1 MPSRVSRSRAAA
13 SGTLLVLAATSVL
26 FLFARSAYA
35 AGTVSGRVLLPEAG
49 PPPRMPERY
58 RAISPNVAME
68 APDAPAAIVYL
79 QPAVSGAQ
87 AAPSTR
93 EQSGD
98 ATAPANAG
106 GKSSTATAQ
115 STAGGAKVSVAQNGL
130 QFRPGLVAVRTG
142 ETVQFPNLDETYH
155 SVFSYSKTKRFDLG
169 RYRKGE
175 EPASIVFDKPGV
187 VKLFCEIHDHM
198 RGAILVL
205 DTPYFTKTG
214 ADGSFR
220 IEGVPAGRY
229 RLTAWMDEDHTAARD
244 IDVADGQPGNAV
256 ELDVR

>member
-1 MPSRVSRSRAAA
+1 VSAGARAAFA
-13 SGTLLVLAATSVL
+13 VLLLLAA
-26 FLFARSAYA
+26 AHSAYGG
-35 AGTVSGRVLLPEAG
+35 GTVAGRVLLPEA
-49 PPPRMPERY
+49 PPPQRMPERY

-79 QPAVSGAQ
+79 QRAGAG
-87 AAPSTR
+87 
-93 EQSGD
+93 GD
-98 ATAPANAG
+98 AGAAIAPTGVKA
-106 GKSSTATAQ
+106 
-115 STAGGAKVSVAQNGL
+115 SVAQKGL
-130 QFRPGLVAVRTG
+130 QFRPGVSAVRTG
-142 ETVQFPNLDETYH
+142 ETVEFPNFDETYH

-214 ADGSFR
+214 DDGAFR
-220 IEGVPAGRY
+220 IDGVPPGRY
-229 RLTAWMDEDHTAARD
+229 RLTAWLDEDRVRTTDVEVVEGATQTVNVDAR
-244 IDVADGQPGNAV
+244 
-256 ELDVR
+256 